1 MGRWIL
7 DKISSVI
14 AANHFGEEA
23 MGVDRLGFLNVLGY
37 VEEAFITG
45 LVKRAI
51 NIEVQSDR

>member
-45 LVKRAI
+45 VVKRVI
-51 NIEVQSDR
+51 NIEV